1 MKSCGWPF
9 SCGFL
14 KRWFV
19 TALELCTV
27 VLLRMFRFKD
37 HVNIPTSGLQF
48 VVVIF
53 EIDVASPFP
62 ASDAPI
68 HASAFSAFH

>member
-53 EIDVASPFP
+53 EIDVAFVLCGSSRKQLFLFC
-62 ASDAPI
+62 S
-68 HASAFSAFH
+68 